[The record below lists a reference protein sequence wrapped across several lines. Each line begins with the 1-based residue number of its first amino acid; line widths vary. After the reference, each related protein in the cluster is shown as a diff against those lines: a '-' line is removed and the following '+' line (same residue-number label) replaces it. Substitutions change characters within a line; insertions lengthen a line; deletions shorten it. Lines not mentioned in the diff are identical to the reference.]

1 MYKYVLFKDGRLQKW
16 EDGFDRII
24 DLELLP
30 EIAFID
36 NDKFRLGQSPQLV
49 KSALNQVKKVE
60 LLDEWETFSVCFSVF
75 KPKLTIND

>member
-16 EDGFDRII
+16 EDGFDRIV

-36 NDKFRLGQSPQLV
+36 SDKFRLG
-49 KSALNQVKKVE
+49 
-60 LLDEWETFSVCFSVF
+60 
-75 KPKLTIND
+75 

>member
-16 EDGFDRII
+16 EDGFDRIV

-36 NDKFRLGQSPQLV
+36 NDKFRLGQSPSLV
-49 KSALNQVKKVE
+49 KSTLNQVKKVE
-60 LLDEWETFSVCFSVF
+60 LLDEWETF
-75 KPKLTIND
+75 

>member
-16 EDGFDRII
+16 EDGFDRIV

-36 NDKFRLGQSPQLV
+36 SDKFRLGQSPSLV

-60 LLDEWETFSVCFSVF
+60 LLDEWETF
-75 KPKLTIND
+75 